1 MNRGVKFT
9 FSLVVHDVTETI
21 YILASESIY
30 LEDTLSAWEV
40 GSVVENNE
48 KTGSKMTTEATVK
61 CP

>member
-1 MNRGVKFT
+1 MNRGVKFA

-40 GSVVENNE
+40 GSVVENNG

>member
-1 MNRGVKFT
+1 MNRGVKFA
-9 FSLVVHDVTETI
+9 FSLVAHDVETI

-40 GSVVENNE
+40 GGVEENNG